1 MAVAASGSLLLLSSG
16 RLFAQNYTLTV
27 YNHFGGGGP
36 ENYGTMVVEPL
47 QVVCTNNTYCE
58 YSVPANTVVTVFAF
72 PPDGSVFGGWFQGPC
87 VGSAVPVCRF
97 TMTGHLTIQAG
108 FSASPGPYTLT
119 LYKGV
124 PGLGN
129 GSVSGPGGFFCGPV
143 DGSCSQSGFAR
154 GTTLFLTNSP
164 APGWSFAY
172 WRVDG
177 VTISNS
183 APLAVTMN
191 GDKLVQ
197 AIFAPNNQ
205 SPTVAILFPTNGA
218 SVWACAPFPVTA
230 TASDPDGSITSVE
243 FFLDSVNGPRIGQQT
258 FEPSTNGAPVTATVF
273 WRINALGVTN
283 TLVARATDNSGAQS
297 VSGPVQVVTTLPPA
311 HYLIASLTTNRECE
325 LCMHGETGRVY
336 RVLATTNLAA
346 TNSASWTVIGFM
358 QGTNGLFKYLDP
370 SVTNLPRR
378 FYRAHS
384 P

>member
-1 MAVAASGSLLLLSSG
+1 MLSSG
-16 RLFAQNYTLTV
+16 RLVAQNYTLTV

-47 QVVCTNNTYCE
+47 QVTCTSSTYCE
-58 YSVPANTVVTVFAF
+58 YAVPANTTVTVFAF
-72 PPDGSVFGGWFQGPC
+72 PPAGSVFGGWFQGPC

-97 TMTGHLTIQAG
+97 TMTGHITVQAG

-119 LYKGV
+119 VYKGV

-129 GSVSGPGGFFCGPV
+129 GSVSGPDGFFCGPA
-143 DGSCSQSGFAR
+143 DGSCSRGGFAS
-154 GTTLFLTNSP
+154 GTTAFLTNTP

-177 VTISNS
+177 VTLSNS
-183 APLAVTMN
+183 APLAVRMN

-205 SPTVAILFPTNGA
+205 PPTVVLLFPTNGQ
-218 SVWACAPFPVTA
+218 SVWACAPFPITA
-230 TASDPDGSITSVE
+230 TAQDPDGSITSLE
-243 FFLDSVNGPRIGQQT
+243 FFLESVSGPLIGRQV
-258 FEPSTNGAPVTATVF
+258 FDPSTNGASVTATVF
-273 WRINALGVTN
+273 WKISALGVTN
-283 TLVARATDNSGAQS
+283 TFLARATDNSGAQT
-297 VSGPVQVVTTLPPA
+297 VSSPVQVVTTLPPL
-311 HYLIASLTTNRECE
+311 HHLIASLTTNRECE

-336 RVLATTNLAA
+336 RVLAATNLAA
-346 TNSASWTVIGFM
+346 TNSASWAVIGFM

-378 FYRAHS
+378 FYRSHS